1 MHKMN
6 GLTAGTYIIQPLTE
20 ELLGE
25 IVRRIVE
32 GAHPERIILFGS
44 HAYGTPRRDS
54 DVDLIVVKR
63 DVVSK
68 RRESVRIRKLL
79 RGILLP
85 FDIIVIRPEEF
96 EFYADNWINS
106 VFAEAKRKG
115 TVLYEEGGSVMIKRA
130 GMTRSSQ
137 KATTKGMRG

>member
-1 MHKMN
+1 MDIGESK
-6 GLTAGTYIIQPLTE
+6 GKEIFQPLTE

-44 HAYGTPRRDS
+44 HAYGTPTRDS

-68 RRESVRIRKLL
+68 RKESVRIRKLL

-85 FDIIVIRPEEF
+85 FDIIVVRPEEF
-96 EFYADNWINS
+96 EFYKDEPGS
-106 VFAEAKRKG
+106 VFKEAFRKG
-115 TVLYEEGGSVMIKRA
+115 VVIYDAETMADLPS
-130 GMTRSSQ
+130 
-137 KATTKGMRG
+137 KGRL

>member
-1 MHKMN
+1 MDIGESGGKE
-6 GLTAGTYIIQPLTE
+6 IFQPLTE

-44 HAYGTPRRDS
+44 HAYGMPRRDS

-68 RRESVRIRKLL
+68 RKESVRIRKLL

-85 FDIIVIRPEEF
+85 FDIIVVRPEEF
-96 EFYADNWINS
+96 EFYKDEPGS
-106 VFAEAKRKG
+106 VFKEAFRKG
-115 TVLYEEGGSVMIKRA
+115 VVIYDAEGTEDLSTM
-130 GMTRSSQ
+130 
-137 KATTKGMRG
+137 

>member
-1 MHKMN
+1 MMDIRESK
-6 GLTAGTYIIQPLTE
+6 GKEIFQPLTE

-68 RRESVRIRKLL
+68 RRESVRIRRLL

-85 FDIIVIRPEEF
+85 FDIIVIRPEEL

-106 VFAEAKRKG
+106 VFAEAKRRG

-137 KATTKGMRG
+137 KATTKGMRR

>member
-1 MHKMN
+1 MMDIRVSRGKE
-6 GLTAGTYIIQPLTE
+6 IFQPLTE

-44 HAYGTPRRDS
+44 YAYGTPRRDS

-85 FDIIVIRPEEF
+85 FDIIVVRPEEF
-96 EFYADNWINS
+96 EFYKDEPGSI
-106 VFAEAKRKG
+106 FKEAFRKG
-115 TVLYEEGGSVMIKRA
+115 VVIYDAETMADLPS
-130 GMTRSSQ
+130 
-137 KATTKGMRG
+137 KGRL

>member
-1 MHKMN
+1 MMDIRKSK
-6 GLTAGTYIIQPLTE
+6 GKEIFQPLTE

-68 RRESVRIRKLL
+68 RKESVRIRKLL

-85 FDIIVIRPEEF
+85 FDIIVVRPEEF
-96 EFYADNWINS
+96 EFYKDEPGS
-106 VFAEAKRKG
+106 VFKEAFRKG
-115 TVLYEEGGSVMIKRA
+115 VVIYDAEGTEDLPTM
-130 GMTRSSQ
+130 
-137 KATTKGMRG
+137 

>member
-1 MHKMN
+1 MDIRESRGKE
-6 GLTAGTYIIQPLTE
+6 IFQPLTE

-44 HAYGTPRRDS
+44 HAYSMPRRDS

-68 RRESVRIRKLL
+68 RKESVRIRKLL

-85 FDIIVIRPEEF
+85 FDIIVVRPEEF
-96 EFYADNWINS
+96 EFYKDEPGS
-106 VFAEAKRKG
+106 VFKEAFRKG
-115 TVLYEEGGSVMIKRA
+115 VVIYDAEGTEDLSTM
-130 GMTRSSQ
+130 
-137 KATTKGMRG
+137 